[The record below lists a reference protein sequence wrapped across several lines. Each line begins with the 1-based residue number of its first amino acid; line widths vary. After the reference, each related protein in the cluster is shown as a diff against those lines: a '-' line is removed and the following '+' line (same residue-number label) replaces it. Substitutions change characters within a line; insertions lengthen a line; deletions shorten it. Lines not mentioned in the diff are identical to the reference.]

1 MKKTLIALAVAASAA
16 VSGSAMAW
24 TSNGNGGSVSLG
36 GTLKPVEKVTPW
48 EVKVGA
54 AVNDLSADIRKGD
67 TKVNVL
73 VKRAIP
79 VLGIR
84 TVEAKP
90 FQGQSGIAPQIDF
103 KGAVAY
109 QQFSGSETKL
119 TLPVTDNAGAPI
131 GNLVAPFIAGAKYSV
146 TGPDANSLYFM
157 MAGQAGEAYYGGLPT
172 SKNATANV
180 MSRVDAIDNDVT
192 TKFVGQGQGFSGVG
206 YSNNFANTKHK
217 YSSYYGSGIEK
228 GKHITIT
235 LNQAASGDASIQW
248 KASLPVTVSYN

>member
-24 TSNGNGGSVSLG
+24 TANGTRGSVDLG
-36 GTLKPVEKVTPW
+36 GTLKPVEKITPW

-54 AVNDLSADIRKGD
+54 AANGLNADIRKGD

-73 VKRAIP
+73 VKNAIP

-109 QQFSGSETKL
+109 QQFSNGETKL

-157 MAGQAGEAYYGGLPT
+157 AAGQAGEAYYGGLPT
-172 SKNATANV
+172 SKSV
-180 MSRVDAIDNDVT
+180 ISDMSRVDVIDDEFAA
-192 TKFVGQGQGFSGVG
+192 KFVGQGQALTGKG
-206 YSNNFANTKHK
+206 YSNSFANTKHK

-228 GKHITIT
+228 GKNITIT
-235 LNQAASGDASIQW
+235 LKQAASGDALIQW
-248 KASLPVTVSYN
+248 KASLPVTISYQ